1 MCLGIPGEVIELHPE
16 QPDLA
21 KVNVSGVRRM
31 INIGLLSDDPP
42 APGDWVLIHV
52 GFALSKIDEQEAAAA
67 LESAYN
73 SALQARA
80 NAKTQTSIMGQKSAV
95 LDLLLMQEASYVQNS
110 SGGDKAKIESAG
122 FDVRDTPTPIGQLP
136 PPAEPKAVPSQ
147 HPGTINLSWKKVR
160 GAKSYLIERAL
171 DSNQPLEWAV
181 ATMSTKS
188 KAVVN
193 TMTSG
198 LRYWFR
204 VAAVGSAGPGAWS
217 EPISKIVT

>member
-1 MCLGIPGEVIELHPE
+1 V
-16 QPDLA
+16 
-21 KVNVSGVRRM
+21 
-31 INIGLLSDDPP
+31 
-42 APGDWVLIHV
+42 
-52 GFALSKIDEQEAAAA
+52 

-73 SALQARA
+73 AAQQARA
-80 NAKTQTSIMGQKSAV
+80 NAKTQTSIMGQKSAT
-95 LDLLLMQEASYVQNS
+95 LDLLLMQEASYVQSS

-136 PPAEPKAVPSQ
+136 PPSEPKAAPSQ
-147 HPGTINLSWKKVR
+147 HPGAINLSWKKVR

-171 DSNQPLEWAV
+171 DSNQPREWAV
-181 ATMSTKS
+181 ATMSTKT

-204 VAAVGSAGPGAWS
+204 IAAVGSAGPGAWS
-217 EPISKIVT
+217 EPISKIVP